1 MKFRIGVAVFA
12 PVLIATLAACSSA
25 SDGAS
30 AGAAAGASAS
40 SGGDIKGTT
49 IAYWYWKDDTT
60 DQTMNELAAKFE
72 QQTGAKVKIDDSVA
86 QPKFYDKLVNA
97 VAAGNA
103 PDATQLDTNMM
114 GNLINSRVLEDITSK
129 TKAWKGYDSVLP
141 TMWPYVTSPK
151 DKKIYAVPNKFLMF
165 YAYYRKDIFA
175 ANGIASFPK
184 TQAEFLE
191 TTKKLSNPSKSQY
204 AFDFRGGPNG
214 QDQWAAFLVA
224 GGAKFLDDQGNVAFD
239 SPEARK
245 ANDIYLQTAQ
255 YAPPG
260 AVNDGFAQIIANL
273 QSGAA
278 AIIINH
284 LGAAKTLDKA
294 LGDKVGVALIPST
307 TGDPK
312 QTTYMGTM
320 NAQAVLAGSKNK
332 EAALQWT
339 QFLASQEAQV
349 AIAKS
354 TNGYVPVTKDAAA
367 LPEFT
372 SNPNIAISLKAAE
385 NGVTS
390 WPLLPGTTVATTKTW
405 QPLFQ
410 GSVQGKNSGD
420 DVIKAVAESLK
431 TGR

>member
-1 MKFRIGVAVFA
+1 MKFRKGALAVA
-12 PVLIATLAACSSA
+12 PVLIATLAACSGA
-25 SDGAS
+25 SD
-30 AGAAAGASAS
+30 AGSGS
-40 SGGDIKGTT
+40 SGGDVKGTT
-49 IAYWYWKDDTT
+49 INYWYWKDDTT
-60 DQTMNELAAKFE
+60 DQTMNQLAAKFE
-72 QQTGAKVKIDDSVA
+72 AQTGIKVKIDDSVA

-114 GNLINSRVLEDITSK
+114 GKLINSHVLADLTSE
-129 TKAWKGYDSVLP
+129 TKSWKGYDSVLP
-141 TMWPYVTSPK
+141 TMWPYVTDSK
-151 DKKIYAVPNKFLMF
+151 TKKIYAVPNKFLMF

-175 ANGIASFPK
+175 ADGVTSFPK
-184 TQAEFLE
+184 TQAEFLD
-191 TTKKLSNPSKSQY
+191 TLKKLYKPKKNQY

-224 GGAKFLDDQGNVAFD
+224 GGAKFLDDQGNVVFD

-245 ANDIYLQTAQ
+245 SNDIYLKTAQ

-278 AIIINH
+278 SVIINH

-294 LGDKVGVALIPST
+294 LGNKVGVALIPSA
-307 TGDPK
+307 TGDPA

-320 NAQAVLAGSKNK
+320 NAEAVLGASKHK
-332 EAALQWT
+332 EAARQWV
-339 QFLASQEAQV
+339 QFLASNDAQV

-354 TNGYVPVTKDAAA
+354 TNGYVPVTKEAAA

-372 SNPNIAISLKAAE
+372 QNPNIAISLEAAKHS
-385 NGVTS
+385 VTS
-390 WPLLPGTTVATTKTW
+390 WPLLPGTTAATTKTW

-410 GSVQGKNSGD
+410 GAVQGKNTGD
-420 DVIKAVAESLK
+420 QVITAVAESLK